1 MWTAIA
7 ASRDNQRLAQ
17 TPPPLW
23 FGSNLFDKLEI
34 AWTDANMGEAI
45 LNTTIVAGISSATVV
60 FMATI
65 AGFAFAKLKFRGRNA
80 LMLVV
85 VGTMMVPPQ
94 LSVIPLYM
102 MVAELD
108 WSDQLQAVI
117 FPSLVS
123 AFGVFFMRQYLL
135 QALPDEIIEAAR
147 VDGASSWR
155 VIWHVV
161 FPTARPAMA
170 VLGMLTF
177 VQVWNDFLWP
187 FLVLTQNGNPTVQVA
202 VAGLGS
208 GFTPDQALITAGA
221 LLGTLP
227 LLLVFAIFGKQIVGG
242 IMQGRRQGL
251 TPHLEGPGHRRPGPD
266 LPSPSLHV
274 GLSRPV
280 TTCYGSASMLESAT
294 PVTPVTFPLPSCGAP
309 RPRRTRSRA
318 RCGRTAVPLDLG
330 HLQPYAGEDGRWR
343 DR

>member
-1 MWTAIA
+1 MTTTLTKPPAEPVPEPPRRGRRGPKSARAGGQMHAGPVAYIILALFTLGSLFPLVWTAIA

-17 TPPPLW
+17 TPPPFW
-23 FGSNLFDKLEI
+23 FGGNLFDKIEI

-45 LNTTIVAGISSATVV
+45 LNTTIVAGISAVTVV
-60 FMATI
+60 FLSTI

-80 LMLVV
+80 LMLIV
-85 VGTMMVPPQ
+85 VGTMMIPPQ
-94 LSVIPLYM
+94 LSIIPLYM
-102 MVAELD
+102 MVAKLD
-108 WSDQLQAVI
+108 WTDQLQAVI

-155 VIWHVV
+155 VVWHVV
-161 FPTARPAMA
+161 FPAARPAMA
-170 VLGMLTF
+170 VLGMLIF

-202 VAGLGS
+202 VAGLGR
-208 GFTPDQALITAGA
+208 GFTPDQALIMGGA

-242 IMQGRRQGL
+242 IMQG
-251 TPHLEGPGHRRPGPD
+251 
-266 LPSPSLHV
+266 
-274 GLSRPV
+274 
-280 TTCYGSASMLESAT
+280 
-294 PVTPVTFPLPSCGAP
+294 
-309 RPRRTRSRA
+309 
-318 RCGRTAVPLDLG
+318 AVKG
-330 HLQPYAGEDGRWR
+330 
-343 DR
+343 